1 MRKYLLALVLLLV
14 SSVLMAQG
22 ETVLVAA
29 DKSLEVICDSAEG
42 ESAAP
47 RESLKVMSAE
57 LCAEVAKAGM
67 FLDKITVGDGLGQYS
82 CSNANY
88 KDVFAS
94 IKNFADSVPA
104 TATLEDIAAKSD
116 ELNQLLASF
125 TYNEPGMDSVVAT
138 IAILIVSVFFF
149 ISGKVRSDI
158 VALCALLALMVLGIL
173 EPDEALSGFSNNV
186 IIMMIGLFVVGGA
199 IFQTG
204 LAKMISSKL
213 MKFAGNSET
222 RLFVLVMVVT
232 SSMGAFVSNTGTVAI
247 MIPIVVS
254 MAMSV
259 KMNPSRLLMP
269 LAFASSMSGMMTLI
283 GTPPNLVINETL
295 IENGYDGLGF
305 FTFLPVGLICALVG
319 TLLLMPLSK
328 KFLSKPGALSG
339 ASASSGKS
347 LKTLVKEYGIANNL
361 HRLQVHSKSLLIG
374 KMIGELDVRNNFGI
388 NIIEVRHIERSQR
401 NLLKKNVV
409 QEAADSD
416 TILSSDDLLYVSGT
430 NEKVEAFA
438 SEYNLEFMRDDDAD
452 GKSGLDFYDIG
463 VAEIVVMS
471 TSSVVNKSIK
481 EIEFRTKYNLSVL
494 GICRKNKYI
503 LQGIAEETIHV
514 GDVLLVQ
521 GSWDHIANLEK
532 DNNEW
537 IVVGRPL
544 EEAAKVTLDYKA
556 PVAAVIM
563 LAMIAVMVFDFIPI
577 APVTAVM
584 IAAILMILTGC
595 FRNVEAAY
603 KTINWES
610 IVLIAA
616 MMPMSVALQKTGVS
630 EWISGSLVAS
640 LGGYSPLL
648 LMAGIYF
655 TTSFMTMFIS
665 NTATAVLMAPIAMS
679 AAQQVGVSPVPFLFA
694 VTLGAS
700 LCFASPF
707 STPPNALVMPA
718 GQYKFS
724 DYVKV
729 GLPLQIILGIVM
741 ILVLPLLFPF

>member
-1 MRKYLLALVLLLV
+1 MIETVVILLL
-14 SSVLMAQG
+14 SV
-22 ETVLVAA
+22 
-29 DKSLEVICDSAEG
+29 C
-42 ESAAP
+42 
-47 RESLKVMSAE
+47 
-57 LCAEVAKAGM
+57 
-67 FLDKITVGDGLGQYS
+67 
-82 CSNANY
+82 
-88 KDVFAS
+88 
-94 IKNFADSVPA
+94 
-104 TATLEDIAAKSD
+104 
-116 ELNQLLASF
+116 
-125 TYNEPGMDSVVAT
+125 
-138 IAILIVSVFFF
+138 FF

-158 VALCALLALMVLGIL
+158 VALCALVSLILLGIL
-173 EPDEALSGFSNNV
+173 EPKEALSGFSSNV

-213 MKFAGNSET
+213 MKLAGNSET
-222 RLFVLVMVVT
+222 RLFVLVMLVT
-232 SSMGAFVSNTGTVAI
+232 SLMGAFVSNTGTVAI

-283 GTPPNLVINETL
+283 GTPPNLVINEEL
-295 IENGYDGLGF
+295 IKNSENLKQLGLAGEYADGLGF
-305 FTFLPVGLICALVG
+305 FTFLPVGIICVLVG
-319 TLLLMPLSK
+319 TLLLLPLSK

-339 ASASSGKS
+339 ESASRGKS
-347 LKTLVKEYGIANNL
+347 LKSLVKEYGIANNL
-361 HRLQVHSKSLLIG
+361 CRVQVNADSLVVG
-374 KMIGELDVRNNFGI
+374 KMIGEINIRKNYSL
-388 NIIEVRHIERSQR
+388 NIIEVRHLERNQR
-401 NLLKKNVV
+401 NLLVKNVV
-409 QEAADSD
+409 QKAADSD
-416 TILSSDDLLYVSGT
+416 TILRVDDVLYISGSMEIVKVFA
-430 NEKVEAFA
+430 EK
-438 SEYNLEFMRDDDAD
+438 YKLEILPDTDSAN
-452 GKSGLDFYDIG
+452 SGNLDFYDIG
-463 VAEIVVMS
+463 VAEIVVLS
-471 TSSVVNKSIK
+471 SSSVVNKTIR
-481 EIEFRTKYNLSVL
+481 EVEFRSKYNVSVL

-503 LQGIAEETIHV
+503 LQGIADETIHT

-521 GSWDHIANLEK
+521 GTWDNIAALEK
-532 DNNEW
+532 ENTEW

-556 PVAAVIM
+556 PVAAMIM
-563 LAMIAVMVFDFIPI
+563 LGMIAVMVFDFIPVE
-577 APVTAVM
+577 PVTAVM
-584 IAAILMILTGC
+584 VAGLLMVLTGC

-610 IVLIAA
+610 VVLIAA
-616 MMPMSVALQKTGVS
+616 MMPMSTALEKTGAS
-630 EWISGSLVAS
+630 AWISNSLVS
-640 LGGYSPLL
+640 VLGGYGPIL

-679 AAQQVGVSPVPFLFA
+679 SALQIGVSPVPFLFA

-741 ILVLPLLFPF
+741 IFLLPLLFPF

>member
-1 MRKYLLALVLLLV
+1 MIETIVVLLL
-14 SSVLMAQG
+14 
-22 ETVLVAA
+22 
-29 DKSLEVICDSAEG
+29 
-42 ESAAP
+42 
-47 RESLKVMSAE
+47 
-57 LCAEVAKAGM
+57 
-67 FLDKITVGDGLGQYS
+67 
-82 CSNANY
+82 
-88 KDVFAS
+88 
-94 IKNFADSVPA
+94 
-104 TATLEDIAAKSD
+104 
-116 ELNQLLASF
+116 
-125 TYNEPGMDSVVAT
+125 SVV
-138 IAILIVSVFFF
+138 FF
-149 ISGKVRSDI
+149 ISGKIRSDI
-158 VALCALLALMVLGIL
+158 VALCALVALMVMNIL
-173 EPDEALSGFSNNV
+173 TPEEALSGFSNNV
-186 IIMMIGLFVVGGA
+186 IIMMVGLFVVGGA

-213 MKFAGNSET
+213 MKLAGTSET
-222 RLFVLVMVVT
+222 RLFLLVMLVT
-232 SSMGAFVSNTGTVAI
+232 SMMGAFVSNTGTVAI

-283 GTPPNLVINETL
+283 GTPPNLVINDVL
-295 IENGYDGLGF
+295 VKGGYEGLGF
-305 FTFLPVGLICALVG
+305 FTFLPVGLICAAVG
-319 TLLLMPLSK
+319 TVILLPLSK
-328 KFLSKPGALSG
+328 RFLSKPGALSG

-361 HRLQVHSKSLLIG
+361 HRLQVDDKSLLVG
-374 KMIGELDVRNNFGI
+374 KMIGELDIRKAYGL

-401 NLLKKNVV
+401 NLLAKNVV
-409 QEAADSD
+409 QQAADSD
-416 TILSSDDLLYVSGT
+416 TVLRSDDILYVSGNDEQVT
-430 NEKVEAFA
+430 AFA
-438 SEYNLEFMRDDDAD
+438 QKYKLEIVSTDDDGAN
-452 GKSGLDFYDIG
+452 KGLDFYDIG

-471 TSSVVNKSIK
+471 TSSVVNKSVR
-481 EIEFRTKYNLSVL
+481 EVEFRTKYNVSVL

-503 LQGIAEETIHV
+503 LQGIADEVIHV

-521 GSWDHIANLEK
+521 GTWDNIANLEK
-532 DNNEW
+532 ESNDW

-556 PVAAVIM
+556 PVAAIIM
-563 LAMIAVMVFDFIPI
+563 LAMIDVMVFDFIPI

-584 IAAILMILTGC
+584 IAGLLMVLTGC

-630 EWISGSLVAS
+630 EWISSSLVSS
-640 LGGYSPLL
+640 LGGYSPML

-679 AAQQVGVSPVPFLFA
+679 SAVQVGVSPVPFLFA

>member
-1 MRKYLLALVLLLV
+1 MIETIVVLLL
-14 SSVLMAQG
+14 
-22 ETVLVAA
+22 
-29 DKSLEVICDSAEG
+29 
-42 ESAAP
+42 
-47 RESLKVMSAE
+47 
-57 LCAEVAKAGM
+57 
-67 FLDKITVGDGLGQYS
+67 
-82 CSNANY
+82 
-88 KDVFAS
+88 
-94 IKNFADSVPA
+94 
-104 TATLEDIAAKSD
+104 
-116 ELNQLLASF
+116 
-125 TYNEPGMDSVVAT
+125 SVV
-138 IAILIVSVFFF
+138 FF
-149 ISGKVRSDI
+149 ISGKIRSDI
-158 VALCALLALMVLGIL
+158 VALCALVALMVMGIL
-173 EPDEALSGFSNNV
+173 TPEQALAGFSNNV

-213 MKFAGNSET
+213 MKLAGNSET
-222 RLFVLVMVVT
+222 RLFILVMVVT
-232 SSMGAFVSNTGTVAI
+232 SFMGAFVSNTGTVAI

-295 IENGYDGLGF
+295 IKSGHEGLGF
-305 FTFLPVGLICALVG
+305 FTFLPVGIICAVVG
-319 TLLLMPLSK
+319 TLLLLPLSK
-328 KFLSKPGALSG
+328 RFLSKPGALSG

-361 HRLQVHSKSLLIG
+361 YRLQVGDNSLVVG
-374 KMIGELDVRNNFGI
+374 KMIGELDIRKSYGL
-388 NIIEVRHIERSQR
+388 NIMEVRHIERSQR
-401 NLLKKNVV
+401 NLLAKNVV
-409 QEAADSD
+409 QQAADSD
-416 TILSSDDLLYVSGT
+416 TILRADDILYVSG
-430 NEKVEAFA
+430 NSEQVNAFA
-438 SEYNLEFMRDDDAD
+438 EKYRLEVVSNEENGAN
-452 GKSGLDFYDIG
+452 KGLDFYDIG

-471 TSSVVNKSIK
+471 SSSVVNKTIK
-481 EIEFRTKYNLSVL
+481 EVEFRTKYNVSVL

-503 LQGIAEETIHV
+503 LQGIADETIHV

-521 GSWDHIANLEK
+521 GAWDNIANLEK
-532 DNNEW
+532 ESNEW

-556 PVAAVIM
+556 PVAATIM
-563 LAMIAVMVFDFIPI
+563 IAMIAVMVFDFIPI

-584 IAAILMILTGC
+584 IAGLLMVLTGC

-616 MMPMSVALQKTGVS
+616 MMPMSTALQETGVS
-630 EWISGSLVAS
+630 AWISSSLVSS
-640 LGGYSPLL
+640 LGNYGPML

-665 NTATAVLMAPIAMS
+665 NTATAVLMAPIALNS
-679 AAQQVGVSPVPFLFA
+679 ALQVGVSPVPFLFA